1 MVEILQHQKFE
12 VKDVVKNIR
21 RFRQWK
27 NRLPLMPIRTRS
39 IKINPKKTPS
49 TSKGTKLCY
58 YLSIRDII
66 QNILNNPLL
75 YDKLYFGPG
84 IEAEEKK
91 EYWHGDL
98 WAESPLFGQEKIT
111 INRGIFD
118 LLDLLLLLM
127 LLTLLF
133 ILYIFVLRNLLSK

>member
-1 MVEILQHQKFE
+1 MFE

-21 RFRQWK
+21 KYRQWR

-49 TSKGTKLCY
+49 TSKETKSCY
-58 YLSIRDII
+58 FLSIHDII
-66 QNILNNPLL
+66 QNILNNPSL
-75 YDKLYFGPG
+75 YNTLYFGPG

-98 WAESPLFGQEKIT
+98 WAESPLFGQDKII
-111 INRGIFD
+111 INEGIEAF
-118 LLDLLLLLM
+118 LVKRVIK
-127 LLTLLF
+127 T
-133 ILYIFVLRNLLSK
+133 

>member
-1 MVEILQHQKFE
+1 MQHQEFK

-21 RFRQWK
+21 RFRQWR
-27 NRLPLMPIRTRS
+27 NRLPLIPIRSRS

-49 TSKGTKLCY
+49 TSKGTKPCY

-66 QNILNNPLL
+66 QNILNNPSL
-75 YDKLYFGPG
+75 YDTLYFGLG

-98 WAESPLFGQEKIT
+98 WAESLLFGQDKIT
-111 INRGIFD
+111 INRG
-118 LLDLLLLLM
+118 
-127 LLTLLF
+127 TVVWF
-133 ILYIFVLRNLLSK
+133 IAIKMNICM